1 MNIIKKIIYTLII
14 IGIFILLLAYLSSR
28 DKVGI
33 ETTLVSDI
41 QYRDENVSLIERIK
55 ENEKETALVIKINNQ
70 KQEIDN
76 FPQNNEIPVEIV
88 DVFTFKTKKD
98 EYIITITNSYIQNG
112 SADMDTGGY
121 YKDLYIYNSKGEYMT
136 GFEKKIY
143 EIDFDNKNIIIQK
156 LQELESQGLL

>member
-1 MNIIKKIIYTLII
+1 MNIIKKIIYILII
-14 IGIFILLLAYLSSR
+14 VGIFILLLAYLSSR

-76 FPQNNEIPVEIV
+76 FPQNNEIPVEIL

-98 EYIITITNSYIQNG
+98 EYIITITNSYIKNG
-112 SADMDTGGY
+112 SVDIDDGGY

-156 LQELESQGLL
+156 LQELESQGLI